1 MPTEFQNKLKTLM
14 DTYVQFVYIVTKK
27 FPKEEI
33 YSSVSQWR
41 RATLSII
48 LNYLEGYAR
57 QKSLVQLNF
66 YEISHGSL
74 RESKYLLYFSH
85 KIEFITD
92 EEYQRGLAL
101 SEEIGKM
108 LWSEITKLQSGINSI
123 K

>member
-1 MPTEFQNKLKTLM
+1 M
-14 DTYVQFVYIVTKK
+14 DDYVNFVYDVTRN

-57 QKSLVQLNF
+57 KKSLSQLNF
-66 YEISHGSL
+66 YEISYGSF
-74 RESKYLLYFSH
+74 RESKYLLYFAH
-85 KIEFITD
+85 TRVFIT
-92 EEYQRGLAL
+92 EQEFQTGFAL
-101 SEEIGKM
+101 VEEIGKM
-108 LWSEITKLQSGINSI
+108 LWTEISSLEKSL